1 MSMRRNTNNPLLD
14 PLARPAGAADS
25 TLPPPPPY
33 SLQAGQGGQQ
43 PLPAPQA
50 QPPRGPTAPAAYPP
64 IGSQQAYPPVGSQ
77 QGYPPPS
84 SQYAPPAGPPP
95 GAAPGAATGAPAG
108 AQPPPS
114 TGNVRQNSGM
124 GSVEALAKRMSMLT
138 QSSPSRS
145 SSGHDHTNPFSDA
158 AMVSSPTTMHNPRFS
173 SQNPFAPARQGSI
186 GRTSAR
192 AEEDPLTLLKSFDSV
207 FIVDDSSSMN
217 VNELP
222 GGGIGPS
229 RWEEARDALS
239 GVVELAR
246 HYDEDGVDIF
256 FLNSDAS
263 LQGTKDPAA
272 VRALFDSV
280 YPEGPTPT
288 GERLEMLMLEYW
300 EKLDSYADRKR
311 KGTLAAGEG
320 PPKKVNYIVI
330 TDGRPTDEPA
340 DVIVAC
346 ARRLDEGRWPLS
358 QIGIQFLQVGNDAE
372 ATRAL
377 VELDDELSK
386 VHKIRDMVDTTSYAG
401 MKLSTDA
408 ITKALLG
415 GINRRLDRQT

>member
-1 MSMRRNTNNPLLD
+1 
-14 PLARPAGAADS
+14 
-25 TLPPPPPY
+25 
-33 SLQAGQGGQQ
+33 
-43 PLPAPQA
+43 
-50 QPPRGPTAPAAYPP
+50 
-64 IGSQQAYPPVGSQ
+64 
-77 QGYPPPS
+77 
-84 SQYAPPAGPPP
+84 
-95 GAAPGAATGAPAG
+95 
-108 AQPPPS
+108 
-114 TGNVRQNSGM
+114 
-124 GSVEALAKRMSMLT
+124 
-138 QSSPSRS
+138 
-145 SSGHDHTNPFSDA
+145 
-158 AMVSSPTTMHNPRFS
+158 MHNPRFS

-192 AEEDPLTLLKSFDSV
+192 AEEDPLTLLKSFDSI